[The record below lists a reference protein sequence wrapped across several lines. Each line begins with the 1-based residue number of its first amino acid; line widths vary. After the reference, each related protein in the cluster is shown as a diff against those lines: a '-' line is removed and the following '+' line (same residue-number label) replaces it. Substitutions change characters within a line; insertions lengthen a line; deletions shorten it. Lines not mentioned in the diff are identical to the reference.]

1 MQAILALG
9 LMLKRELS
17 ASHAKDAAPERTE
30 PSPHP
35 RPRNGCGTLTQC
47 VTMPT
52 SPDEAAPLVRR
63 SSCVTRAIAG
73 ETLIIP
79 IVRATADLES
89 IFTLNAVGSRIW
101 ELLERPVAPSQL
113 VATIAREFDVSP
125 DDAARDVAEFLDSL
139 RAAGLI
145 APLAG

>member
-1 MQAILALG
+1 
-9 LMLKRELS
+9 
-17 ASHAKDAAPERTE
+17 
-30 PSPHP
+30 
-35 RPRNGCGTLTQC
+35 
-47 VTMPT
+47 MPAD
-52 SPDEAAPLVRR
+52 SPDDPAALVRT

-79 IVRATADLES
+79 IARATADLES

-101 ELLERPVAPSQL
+101 ELLECPVAPSRL

-125 DDAARDVAEFLDSL
+125 ADAARDVAEFLDSL

-145 APLAG
+145 APVEG

>member
-1 MQAILALG
+1 M
-9 LMLKRELS
+9 
-17 ASHAKDAAPERTE
+17 AA
-30 PSPHP
+30 
-35 RPRNGCGTLTQC
+35 
-47 VTMPT
+47 
-52 SPDEAAPLVRR
+52 LVRT

-89 IFTLNAVGSRIW
+89 IFTLNAAGSRIW

-113 VATIAREFDVSP
+113 VAAIANEFEVSP
-125 DDAARDVAEFLDSL
+125 ADAARDVAEFIESL

-145 APLAG
+145 VPVEG

>member
-1 MQAILALG
+1 MP
-9 LMLKRELS
+9 
-17 ASHAKDAAPERTE
+17 AA
-30 PSPHP
+30 
-35 RPRNGCGTLTQC
+35 
-47 VTMPT
+47 
-52 SPDEAAPLVRR
+52 SPDEPAALVRM

-101 ELLERPVAPSQL
+101 DLLEHPVAPAQL
-113 VATIAREFDVSP
+113 AATIAAEFDVSAA
-125 DDAARDVAEFLDSL
+125 DAEQDVSEFLDSL

-145 APLAG
+145 APAEG